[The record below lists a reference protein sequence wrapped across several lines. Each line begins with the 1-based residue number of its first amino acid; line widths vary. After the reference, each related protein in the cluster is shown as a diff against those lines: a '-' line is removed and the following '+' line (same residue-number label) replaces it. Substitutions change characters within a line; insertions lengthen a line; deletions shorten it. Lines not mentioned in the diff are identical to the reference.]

1 MHLRMDK
8 FKTLR
13 WLMVL
18 VGFIYF
24 VERGTEKVDGLMSHT
39 FSEATA
45 FMKTMNAESAKD
57 REQAEAF
64 QQALDRH
71 NGTRPFK
78 YSRYNESKLVNAD
91 NKDIVKN

>member
-1 MHLRMDK
+1 MDR

-13 WLMVL
+13 YLMVL

-24 VERGTEKVDGLMSHT
+24 VERGTEQLNTLISNS

-45 FMKTMNAESAKD
+45 FMKTMNKESAED
-57 REQAEAF
+57 RERAEAF

-71 NGTRPFK
+71 NGTKPFK
-78 YSRYNESKLVNAD
+78 YSRYNESKLVNTSD
-91 NKDIVKN
+91 NGIVKN